1 MKRESKEI
9 RKFLI
14 DHDLGV
20 NEIARELNINH
31 ASVSRTINGRENSRK
46 VLSLLIKKGCPAAY
60 LALPED
66 MEVAA

>member
-1 MKRESKEI
+1 MRDSKEI
-9 RKFLI
+9 RKYMI

-31 ASVSRTINGRENSRK
+31 ACVSRTINGKENSRK
-46 VLSLLIKKGCPAAY
+46 VLSLLMKKGCPVEF

-66 MEVAA
+66 MREAA